1 MERFGIFNGKLLTRR
16 STGYYI
22 ISWQTEETSQPELNS
37 DGKFNIDFNEI
48 KQDYKNVNTE
58 DSKMK
63 DKMMFIYQS
72 FEMQQIFHRYG
83 NQLVL
88 LDATYKTTKYTL
100 LLFFLAT
107 KYNINLQICT
117 LILLQ
122 E

>member
-22 ISWQTEETSQPELNS
+22 ISWQTEETSQPELDS
-37 DGKFNIDFNEI
+37 DGKFKIDFNKI

-63 DKMMFIYQS
+63 GKMMFIYQS

>member
-16 STGYYI
+16 PTGYYI
-22 ISWQTEETSQPELNS
+22 ISWQTEETSQPELDS

>member
-22 ISWQTEETSQPELNS
+22 ISWQTEETSQPELDS